1 MTTKPN
7 VVEKKML
14 NISAEQKPKKY
25 TLQNIHTFDKIT
37 KPSTPTKME
46 FSSSSTKSKSKGLT
60 QK

>member
-1 MTTKPN
+1 
-7 VVEKKML
+7 ML